1 MYEEIPGDGVNTNT
15 TKDNEENTVD
25 TGLDSNLPT
34 KNQVQT
40 NTENGP
46 DTRANAQFRTFF
58 GQNSTSF
65 FCPKSLLFF
74 LPKIASFLSK
84 MGLRLG

>member
-1 MYEEIPGDGVNTNT
+1 MYEEIPGDGLNTNT
-15 TKDNEENTVD
+15 TEDNEENTVD

-34 KNQVQT
+34 TNQVQT

-58 GQNSTSF
+58 GKNSTSF
-65 FCPKSLLFF
+65 FCPKSHLFF
-74 LPKIASFLSK
+74 CPKLHLFCPKLA
-84 MGLRLG
+84 LG